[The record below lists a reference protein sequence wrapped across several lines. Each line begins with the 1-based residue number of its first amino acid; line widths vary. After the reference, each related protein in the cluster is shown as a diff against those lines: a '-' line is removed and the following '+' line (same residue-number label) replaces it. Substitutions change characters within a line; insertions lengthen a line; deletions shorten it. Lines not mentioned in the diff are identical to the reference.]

1 MCDRMKKKTFFGN
14 TDVQQIQEDRI
25 LQIMPIYYKKML
37 VCIRHQQFLEMLI
50 S

>member
-1 MCDRMKKKTFFGN
+1 MKKTFFGN

-25 LQIMPIYYKKML
+25 LQIMPIYYKKDVGL
-37 VCIRHQQFLEMLI
+37 HSSPTV